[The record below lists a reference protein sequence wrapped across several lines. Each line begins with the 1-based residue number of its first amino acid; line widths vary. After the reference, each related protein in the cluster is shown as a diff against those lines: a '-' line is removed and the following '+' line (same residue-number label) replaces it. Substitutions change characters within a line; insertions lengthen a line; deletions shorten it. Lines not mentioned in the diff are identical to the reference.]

1 MKQFKELQ
9 VNPRT
14 SPPRESFSFTR
25 GSPVPSPSLDEP
37 PRSLFTSS
45 APLPRYPPLTST
57 PIPRPSQSK
66 YIETTQR
73 NKRLKDIVLKSKQD
87 IHRAALTGTELSN
100 LPEDIPCYEPV
111 GRSFI
116 REPVATI
123 MSKLQDTVKKAGEE
137 IEKAEGQSVHLQKVL
152 NETET
157 NIRELLAANPG
168 LQEELMK
175 NGYVQ

>member
-1 MKQFKELQ
+1 M
-9 VNPRT
+9 
-14 SPPRESFSFTR
+14 
-25 GSPVPSPSLDEP
+25 
-37 PRSLFTSS
+37 
-45 APLPRYPPLTST
+45 
-57 PIPRPSQSK
+57 
-66 YIETTQR
+66 
-73 NKRLKDIVLKSKQD
+73 KSKQD

-175 NGYVQ
+175 NGSVQ

>member
-1 MKQFKELQ
+1 MK
-9 VNPRT
+9 N
-14 SPPRESFSFTR
+14 
-25 GSPVPSPSLDEP
+25 
-37 PRSLFTSS
+37 
-45 APLPRYPPLTST
+45 
-57 PIPRPSQSK
+57 
-66 YIETTQR
+66 
-73 NKRLKDIVLKSKQD
+73 KQD

-100 LPEDIPCYEPV
+100 LPEDIPCYKPV
-111 GRSFI
+111 GRSFV

-123 MSKLQDTVKKAGEE
+123 MSKLQDIVKTAGEE

-168 LQEELMK
+168 LQEELLK

>member
-1 MKQFKELQ
+1 M
-9 VNPRT
+9 
-14 SPPRESFSFTR
+14 
-25 GSPVPSPSLDEP
+25 
-37 PRSLFTSS
+37 
-45 APLPRYPPLTST
+45 
-57 PIPRPSQSK
+57 
-66 YIETTQR
+66 
-73 NKRLKDIVLKSKQD
+73 KSKQD

-111 GRSFI
+111 GRSFV

-123 MSKLQDTVKKAGEE
+123 MSKLQDNVKKAGEE
-137 IEKAEGQSVHLQKVL
+137 IEKAEGQSVHLQKVI

-168 LQEELMK
+168 LQEELLK

>member
-25 GSPVPSPSLDEP
+25 GSPSLDEP
-37 PRSLFTSS
+37 PRSLFPSS

-111 GRSFI
+111 GRSFV

-123 MSKLQDTVKKAGEE
+123 MSKLQDNVKKAGEE
-137 IEKAEGQSVHLQKVL
+137 IEKAEGQSVHLQKVI

-168 LQEELMK
+168 LQEELLK